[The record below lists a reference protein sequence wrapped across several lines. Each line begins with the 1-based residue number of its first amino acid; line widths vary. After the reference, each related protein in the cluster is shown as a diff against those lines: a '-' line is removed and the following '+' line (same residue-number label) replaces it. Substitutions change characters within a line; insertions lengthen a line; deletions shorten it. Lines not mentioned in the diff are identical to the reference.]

1 MQVPVPFFGSTG
13 ILTYIVAS
21 DRDSYGVC
29 LDSTHYTSHPGRI
42 VVLTDIFTEDGEWAV
57 DFDSDWLHTE
67 EEGVEAAREAREVV
81 AQYLAAV
88 ALIRGKTQEEAKQV
102 EWQRINERLN
112 RETELDS
119 DRPC

>member
-1 MQVPVPFFGSTG
+1 MRVPVPFFGSTG
-13 ILTYIVAS
+13 ILTDVVEPH
-21 DRDSYGVC
+21 RDSFGVC
-29 LDSTHYTSHPGRI
+29 LDSTHYTSPPGRI
-42 VVLTDIFTEDGEWAV
+42 VVLTDIECEDGEWGV
-57 DFDSDWLHTE
+57 DFSPHWLHTE

-81 AQYLAAV
+81 SQYIAAA

-102 EWQRINERLN
+102 AWQIINERLK